1 MSEKLSS
8 MAGGARRSQHEKSE
22 MFERIVDAA
31 VKVLARGGFD
41 GLTLRV
47 VALEADIGTATVYS
61 YFDSREQLLAE
72 VVWRALSLP
81 TLRRAGHPPTAET
94 EQTPLTMS
102 TAASMLTPAVV
113 EPDLIDMQQRLTD
126 RIRGRIDAAIGT
138 GSDPFSARR
147 LEKIYVE
154 SLVDAAIGYSTR
166 MRGENAPPTIESD
179 PRDR

>member
-8 MAGGARRSQHEKSE
+8 VAGGARRSQHDKSE

-31 VKVLARGGFD
+31 VRVLARGGFD
-41 GLTLRV
+41 GLTLRI
-47 VALEADIGTATVYS
+47 VAREADIGTATVYS

-81 TLRRAGHPPTAET
+81 TLRRTIAPGGEA
-94 EQTPLTMS
+94 EQTPLTMA
-102 TAASMLTPAVV
+102 TAATMLTPAVA

-138 GSDPFSARR
+138 GSDPFTSRR

-154 SLVDAAIGYSTR
+154 SLIDAAMGYSTR
-166 MRGENAPPTIESD
+166 MRGENATPTIE
-179 PRDR
+179 PVPEDR